1 MVKVGTSGFSYPEW
15 RGPFYP
21 EKHPQQQM
29 LEFYAKHFSAVE
41 INSTYYHIPP
51 ARNMAAMAR
60 RAEGRLEF
68 AVKAHQDIGPVPLR
82 LQSHA
87 HERGLPPSGRL

>member
-1 MVKVGTSGFSYPEW
+1 MRSSGAKPSRAREGFDFADEILTYLRASLTIKVWDTVLTAMIKVGTSGFSYPEW

-41 INSTYYHIPP
+41 INST
-51 ARNMAAMAR
+51 
-60 RAEGRLEF
+60 
-68 AVKAHQDIGPVPLR
+68 
-82 LQSHA
+82 
-87 HERGLPPSGRL
+87 